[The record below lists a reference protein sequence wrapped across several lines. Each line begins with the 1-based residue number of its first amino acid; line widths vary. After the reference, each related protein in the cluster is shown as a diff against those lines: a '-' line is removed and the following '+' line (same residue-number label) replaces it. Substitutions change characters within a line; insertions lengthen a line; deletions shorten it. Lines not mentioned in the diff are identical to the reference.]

1 MHGPQK
7 QGGLSYPV
15 SFYIDVDYNFITMA
29 AKGTASK
36 SASGASMSQYD
47 VEVEKRLKI
56 IEARLAEIEV
66 KIFELSNHEHEA
78 SSQLDDNKK
87 LDVLWRMVEM
97 MEPNFEK
104 LAKSLGS

>member
-1 MHGPQK
+1 
-7 QGGLSYPV
+7 
-15 SFYIDVDYNFITMA
+15 MA

-36 SASGASMSQYD
+36 SANGASMSQQD

>member
-1 MHGPQK
+1 
-7 QGGLSYPV
+7 
-15 SFYIDVDYNFITMA
+15 MA

-66 KIFELSNHEHEA
+66 KIFELSNHVHEA

>member
-1 MHGPQK
+1 
-7 QGGLSYPV
+7 
-15 SFYIDVDYNFITMA
+15 MA

-47 VEVEKRLKI
+47 VEVEKRLQI

-66 KIFELSNHEHEA
+66 KIYELSNHQHEA
-78 SSQLDDNKK
+78 PSQLDDNKK

-104 LAKSLGS
+104 LAKKLGS